1 MALEKRKS
9 KSLETLDES
18 KKILVKTVKMT
29 TNKDQFLI
37 RLPREVK
44 QFLEVEKGD
53 KFQFLI
59 NIAPPNRPKS
69 ESKLSFKIIHG
80 EKNYEKTETA

>member
-37 RLPREVK
+37 
-44 QFLEVEKGD
+44 
-53 KFQFLI
+53 
-59 NIAPPNRPKS
+59 
-69 ESKLSFKIIHG
+69 SKAIPGSRKRG
-80 EKNYEKTETA
+80 